1 MSIPVW
7 MEMPVSEDT
16 LQGKPARPKHMI
28 KGNALLV
35 YRNDKVYVA
44 VRETD
49 TVDSLLRQS
58 DVRQLTADEAHR
70 IEDSLPGIGAAKLN
84 SLGASPAD
92 SHSRYRRLG
101 LGDLVSRVTSRLG
114 IPECDACGR
123 RKKRLNG
130 LTVWRTRRSLKKHQ
144 SAA

>member
-1 MSIPVW
+1 MSTPVW
-7 MEMPVSEDT
+7 VEMPVSEDT
-16 LQGKPARPKHMI
+16 SSGKPARPRHMI

-44 VRETD
+44 LKEAEAAD
-49 TVDSLLRQS
+49 TLLQQS
-58 DVRQLTADEAHR
+58 DVRQLTADEAQR
-70 IEDSLPGIGAAKLN
+70 IEESLPGIGAARLH
-84 SLGASPAD
+84 SLGVPSAD
-92 SHSRYRRLG
+92 SQGRYRRLG

-130 LTVWRTRRSLKKHQ
+130 LTVWRTRRDQGEPL
-144 SAA
+144 